1 MVPIWIRG
9 YAHIHQSGCGRTE
22 AVGVSVSLEGFPG
35 AVVSLFKGGVTKT
48 STSLNVAHQLSEQGH
63 EVAIIDLDKDGHLTT
78 LLGYERELGNG
89 ADIGDAIFEETDPAD
104 LLTETEFGLYLL
116 PATEDLETVEG
127 KMKDQSFGVK
137 LIRSEVVEPLVSGDI
152 DYVFIDPPGGRGMLH
167 DAALVAVQRVIVPL
181 IPSAGSVSGLE
192 NLLRRS
198 LVPLRNEVPLDIV
211 AITPNMM
218 RESIAQESGEQM
230 LARELNTN
238 GEFGATAQDLTYD
251 GFDHYLPEYARVE
264 PAFFE
269 AVADGGRSVTG
280 EYPDIPKP
288 GIRYR
293 KAINDATRH
302 GLPVSEW
309 KPSCDQVAAFDALAD
324 RVAEASPDPED
335 KRAEVTNH
343 A

>member
-1 MVPIWIRG
+1 M
-9 YAHIHQSGCGRTE
+9 S
-22 AVGVSVSLEGFPG
+22 VGLEGYPG

-48 STSLNVAHQLSEQGH
+48 STSLNVAHQLSERGH
-63 EVAIIDLDKDGHLTT
+63 EVAIVDLDKDGHLTS
-78 LLGYERELGNG
+78 LLGYERQLADGE
-89 ADIGDAIFEETDPAD
+89 DIGDAIFGDTAPSD
-104 LLTETEFGLYLL
+104 LLVETEFGLHLL

-137 LIRSEVVEPLVSGDI
+137 LIRSEIVEPLVAGDV
-152 DYVFIDPPGGRGMLH
+152 DYVLIDPPGGRGMLH

-198 LVPLRNEVPLDIV
+198 LVPLRKEVPLDIV

-218 RESIAQESGEQM
+218 RESLAQESGEQM

-238 GEFGATAQDLTYD
+238 EEFGQTAMDLTYE
-251 GFDHYLPEYARVE
+251 GFDHYLPEYARVD
-264 PAFFE
+264 PDFFD
-269 AVADGGRSVTG
+269 AVADDARSVTS

-302 GLPVSEW
+302 GLPLAEW
-309 KPSCDQVAAFDALAD
+309 QPSSDQIAAFDALAE
-324 RVAEASPDPED
+324 RVELASPEPER
-335 KRAEVTNH
+335 KRAEV
-343 A
+343 ADA

>member
-1 MVPIWIRG
+1 
-9 YAHIHQSGCGRTE
+9 
-22 AVGVSVSLEGFPG
+22 VSVGLEGFPG

-63 EVAIIDLDKDGHLTT
+63 EVAIIDLDKDGHLTS
-78 LLGYERELGNG
+78 LLGYEGELASGD
-89 ADIGDAIFEETDPAD
+89 DIGDAIFDETDPAD
-104 LLTETEFGLYLL
+104 LLVETDFGLHLL

-137 LIRSEVVEPLVSGDI
+137 LVRSEVVKPLVAGDI
-152 DYVFIDPPGGRGMLH
+152 DYVLIDPPGGRGMLH

-198 LVPLRNEVPLDIV
+198 LVPLRKEVPLDIV

-238 GEFGATAQDLTYD
+238 EDFGATAQDLTYD

-264 PAFFE
+264 PEFFK
-269 AVADGGRSVTG
+269 AVEDDTRSITA

-302 GLPVSEW
+302 GLPLAEW
-309 KPSCDQVAAFDALAD
+309 DSSCDQVAAFDALAD
-324 RVAEASPDPED
+324 RIAEASPDPEA
-335 KRAEVTNH
+335 KRAEVTQH

>member
-1 MVPIWIRG
+1 M
-9 YAHIHQSGCGRTE
+9 S
-22 AVGVSVSLEGFPG
+22 VGLEGFPG

-48 STSLNVAHQLSEQGH
+48 STSLNVAYQLSEQGH
-63 EVAIIDLDKDGHLTT
+63 EVAIIDLDKDGHLTS
-78 LLGYERELGNG
+78 LLGYEQQLGN
-89 ADIGDAIFEETDPAD
+89 ASDIGDAIFDETAPAD
-104 LLTETEFGLYLL
+104 LLIETDFGLHLL
-116 PATEDLETVEG
+116 PATDDLETVES

-137 LIRSEVVEPLVSGDI
+137 LIRSEVVQPLIGGDI
-152 DYVFIDPPGGRGMLH
+152 DYVLIDPPGGRGMLH

-192 NLLRRS
+192 NLLTRS

-238 GEFGATAQDLTYD
+238 EEFGATAQDLTYD
-251 GFDHYLPEYARVE
+251 GFDNYLPAYARVE
-264 PAFFE
+264 SEFFE
-269 AVADGGRSVTG
+269 AVADDGRSVTA

-302 GLPVSEW
+302 GLPVAEW
-309 KPSCDQVAAFDALAD
+309 DSSCDQVAAFDALAT
-324 RVAEASPDPED
+324 RVAEASPNPED
-335 KRAEVTNH
+335 KRAEVSQR